1 MLKYLKMA
9 WRNMWRNW
17 RRTLIATIAIVLSMI
32 LLVFFEAFID
42 GFDQAIYG
50 NMIKLYGGNVLIHA
64 PGYRD
69 KATRLPMLPLEDAD
83 NVLAAV
89 RSQPNVLAAS
99 RRIITGGLVSNR
111 DASQAVSITAIE
123 PDIEAP
129 VSLAAENITAGR
141 FLTPE
146 DGDNIVIGQE
156 LADHLKVTIG
166 DRVSLLGRR
175 KDESMRNRTMTVVG
189 IFDLGLGDAEKGLVY
204 MNLPTAQTLYNLRG
218 QETEIAVIL
227 EKVGQEDVLI
237 NAIAPGFPNHEVDS
251 LSTLRPELREAIE
264 TDRVFMLL
272 IGGIM
277 LSMAA
282 IGILNLMM
290 MAVFERT
297 REMGVLAAM
306 GMKGRQ
312 LTALFVLEGAF
323 IGVVGAVIGCTLSWL
338 LVMAVGQQ
346 GIDFS
351 YYVEGAGEIYALM
364 GDRLYPAISAVTI
377 VQFGLAAVVVAALA
391 ALFPARQA
399 AKREPAESLHYV

>member
-1 MLKYLKMA
+1 
-9 WRNMWRNW
+9 
-17 RRTLIATIAIVLSMI
+17 
-32 LLVFFEAFID
+32 
-42 GFDQAIYG
+42 
-50 NMIKLYGGNVLIHA
+50 
-64 PGYRD
+64 
-69 KATRLPMLPLEDAD
+69 MLPLEDAD

-123 PDIEAP
+123 PDIEGP

-175 KDESMRNRTMTVVG
+175 KDESMRNRTMTIVG

-227 EKVGQEDVLI
+227 DKVGQEDVLI

-251 LSTLRPELREAIE
+251 LTTLRPELREAID
-264 TDRVFMLL
+264 TDRVMMLV

-312 LTALFVLEGAF
+312 VMTLFILEGAF

-338 LVMAVGQQ
+338 LVMAVGQA
-346 GIDFS
+346 GIDVS
-351 YYVEGAGEIYALM
+351 VVQGAGEIYALM
-364 GDRLYPAISAVTI
+364 GDRLYPAISAATI
-377 VQFGLAAVVVAALA
+377 VQYGLAAVVVAALA